1 MASCRLFRLLQD
13 LIHIITTCNS
23 SCGKVLFSQ
32 ACVIPSVHRGGTCV
46 EVGGMH
52 GNGRGCAAKG
62 GHAWQRGMCVARGAC
77 VQEKRPLK
85 RAVRI
90 LLECN
95 LVRIIFVFPTQIC
108 FSKCFLDTL
117 MYYMLNIVFYQWC
130 ASMVWCI
137 HTVRD
142 RDEHRYW

>member
-1 MASCRLFRLLQD
+1 MAKGRHAWQPGHMRGKEGYAWQRQGV
-13 LIHIITTCNS
+13 
-23 SCGKVLFSQ
+23 CGKGG
-32 ACVIPSVHRGGTCV
+32 ACMAG
-46 EVGGMH
+46 
-52 GNGRGCAAKG
+52 
-62 GHAWQRGMCVARGAC
+62 AWQRGTCVARGAC

-117 MYYMLNIVFYQWC
+117 MYYMLNIVFYQ
-130 ASMVWCI
+130 
-137 HTVRD
+137 
-142 RDEHRYW
+142 